1 MSKEQAKQSVSK
13 ATDVATDINI
23 DDDQENNIRSQFII
37 VSDNSNSKIETHNND
52 EPVIISNEIS
62 LISSIT
68 ENENNDKK
76 PNKKIPQSQSVSETA
91 VIMNSNETHTDK
103 LSIVGN
109 KKSTSS
115 SQPNKKKHGPSAKM
129 LKLIMEAQEVR
140 KAAEKRTEE
149 KAKEKQRLEEERE
162 RLEQEKLR
170 SERENQEK
178 MKHTENK
185 TAQLRHK
192 AVNPTRKQRDKLQLA
207 QIQSETAGVQTLA
220 HEVSPPTISN
230 NGESVKKKIIYANQP
245 TKTKILS
252 NTSTQSDAVLIESQ
266 DKPLVV
272 EQNDRSTDEWEQ
284 NCDNTNI
291 SYENRSSLATSREN
305 NNDHQLQSNTD
316 LAMQSHS
323 SEIKP
328 IDKTE
333 NEIDQSLSVLERL
346 RRRLEHHHELCE
358 NQRSTEVL
366 RAPVICVLG
375 HVDAGKT
382 TILDNLRQTHVQE
395 NEAGGITQQI
405 GATNVSSETIY
416 RRTEMC
422 REMISREGDF
432 IVPGLLIIDTPGH
445 EIFKSLRSRGSSL
458 CDLAILVVDIMHGV
472 APQTIE
478 SIHLLLERQ
487 TPFIIALNKQYLGGM
502 TSYESIY
509 CLNSKVDLLYD
520 WKSNNKKSIELVLQ
534 EQQQITQNHFEKCY
548 KTIICQF
555 AEQNLNVALYYENP
569 DPNEYYSMVPTS
581 ARSGDGMGSLIALII
596 EKSQTTLSRR
606 ISYTNEL
613 QATVME
619 VKAIDGFG
627 MTIDIALVN
636 GCLSVGD
643 KIVIAGQEGPIVTQI
658 RRLLIPASNQE
669 LRTTNQYQN
678 EDTIKGARGIK
689 IVARGLEKAMAGLP
703 LFVARQTDETDF
715 YKNEIGIILKTA
727 LNSIQLEDKGVYVQA
742 STLGSLEGLLQLL
755 KTSNI
760 PYSGIN
766 IGPVHRI
773 DVMRASAQLE
783 KDVLM
788 ATILAFDVQIEK
800 EAQEY
805 ANKIGVKIFQNDEIY
820 RLCDMFLA
828 YRKNKKNDDKENFRH
843 LAVFPCKLKIL
854 PQYIFNARDPIICGV
869 LVEDGFITNGTPIC
883 VPSNNGINLGRIDGI
898 QKNGKPLDI
907 ARKGSEVCIKI
918 VSMPGEAPKAYGR
931 HFDKDDILMS
941 KVSRESIDILKAYF
955 REEMQEKDW
964 KLIIE
969 LKKIFGII

>member
-1 MSKEQAKQSVSK
+1 MSKEQEKQSVSE
-13 ATDVATDINI
+13 ATVVDTDTNI
-23 DDDQENNIRSQFII
+23 DDDHENNIRSQFII
-37 VSDNSNSKIETHNND
+37 VSDNSNSEIQTHNND
-52 EPVIISNEIS
+52 QTVIISNETS
-62 LISSIT
+62 LISSMTEKEKDNAKQQSRSVCENTVIT
-68 ENENNDKK
+68 
-76 PNKKIPQSQSVSETA
+76 
-91 VIMNSNETHTDK
+91 NSNETHTDK

-109 KKSTSS
+109 KKSTSLNH
-115 SQPNKKKHGPSAKM
+115 PNKKKPGPSAKM
-129 LKLIMEAQEVR
+129 LKLIKEAQEVR
-140 KAAEKRTEE
+140 KAAERRTEE
-149 KAKEKQRLEEERE
+149 QAKEEQRLEEERE

-170 SERENQEK
+170 FERENQEK
-178 MKHTENK
+178 MQHRENK
-185 TAQLRHK
+185 RAQLRHK
-192 AVNPTRKQRDKLQLA
+192 AANPTRKQRDKLQLA
-207 QIQSETAGVQTLA
+207 LIQSETAGVQTLA
-220 HEVSPPTISN
+220 HEVFPPTVSN
-230 NGESVKKKIIYANQP
+230 NGESVNKKIIYADQPP

-252 NTSTQSDAVLIESQ
+252 NTSMQSDAVLIESQ

-272 EQNDRSTDEWEQ
+272 DQNDRSTYEWEQ
-284 NCDNTNI
+284 ICDNTNL
-291 SYENRSSLATSREN
+291 SCDNRSSLAASREN

-323 SEIKP
+323 SEMKP
-328 IDKTE
+328 MDKAE
-333 NEIDQSLSVLERL
+333 NEIDQPLSVLEPL

-382 TILDNLRQTHVQE
+382 TILDNLRQTHVQD

-405 GATNVSSETIY
+405 GATNVPSETIY

-478 SIHLLLERQ
+478 SIQLLVERQ
-487 TPFIIALNKQYLGGM
+487 TPFIIALN
-502 TSYESIY
+502 
-509 CLNSKVDLLYD
+509 KVDLLYD

-534 EQQQITQNHFEKCY
+534 EQQQITQNHFEKCC

-606 ISYTNEL
+606 ISYTHEL

-619 VKAIDGFG
+619 VKVIDGFG
-627 MTIDIALVN
+627 ITIDVALVN
-636 GCLSVGD
+636 GYLSVGD
-643 KIVIAGQEGPIVTQI
+643 KILIAGQEGPIVTQI
-658 RRLLIPASNQE
+658 RRLLIPESNQE

-703 LFVARQTDETDF
+703 LFVARQTDEIDF
-715 YKNEIGIILKTA
+715 YKNEINIMLKTA

-755 KTSNI
+755 KASKI

-766 IGPVHRI
+766 IGPVHRR
-773 DVMRASAQLE
+773 DVMRASIQLE

-820 RLCDMFLA
+820 RLRDMFVS
-828 YRKNKKNDDKENFRH
+828 YRKNKKEDEKEKFRH

-854 PQYIFNARDPIICGV
+854 PQYIFNVRDPIICGV

-883 VPSNNGINLGRIDGI
+883 VPSNNGINLGHIAGI
-898 QKNGKPLDI
+898 QKNGEPLDI

-918 VSMPGEAPKAYGR
+918 VSIPGEMPKTYGR
-931 HFDKDDILMS
+931 HFDKDHILMS
-941 KVSRESIDILKAYF
+941 KISRESIDILKAYF
-955 REEMQEKDW
+955 REEMQKTDW
-964 KLIIE
+964 TLIVE
-969 LKKIFGII
+969 LKKIFGIV